1 MSAQELFSN
10 EELKA
15 VEEIASR
22 YEESASAVM
31 PLLHYVQGIRGH
43 LGEEELAYIADYLDI
58 PRVRAYEVATYYTMY
73 SVKPRGKHI
82 IQVCRNLSCTLG
94 GAEGIVDFLK
104 EELDVEVGGTTADG
118 VFSLVE
124 VECIGAC
131 DKAPAIMINGDHHGP
146 VTPESLRE
154 ILDTY
159 RVKP

>member
-1 MSAQELFSN
+1 MSAQELFSDA
-10 EELKA
+10 ELKTF
-15 VEEIASR
+15 EEIASK
-22 YEESASAVM
+22 YEERASAVM
-31 PLLHYVQGIRGH
+31 PLLHYVQEVRGY
-43 LGEEELAYIADYLDI
+43 LGEEELAYIADFLKI

-73 SVKPRGKHI
+73 TVKPRGRHL

-94 GAEGIVDFLK
+94 GAEGIVEFLK
-104 EELDVEVGGTTADG
+104 EELDIEVGGTTSDG
-118 VFSLVE
+118 VFSLME

-154 ILDTY
+154 ILNTY

>member
-1 MSAQELFSN
+1 MSAQELFSDA
-10 EELKA
+10 ELKT

-22 YEESASAVM
+22 YEEKASAVM
-31 PLLHYVQGIRGH
+31 PLLHYVQEVRGY
-43 LGEEELAYIADYLDI
+43 LGEEELAYIADFLKI

-73 SVKPRGKHI
+73 TTKPRGRHL
-82 IQVCRNLSCTLG
+82 IQVCRNLSCTLA

-104 EELDVEVGGTTADG
+104 KELGVEVGGTTADG
-118 VFSLVE
+118 VFSLME

-146 VTPESLRE
+146 VTPESIRE
-154 ILDTY
+154 ILNTY

>member
-1 MSAQELFSN
+1 
-10 EELKA
+10 
-15 VEEIASR
+15 
-22 YEESASAVM
+22 
-31 PLLHYVQGIRGH
+31 
-43 LGEEELAYIADYLDI
+43 
-58 PRVRAYEVATYYTMY
+58 VATYYTMY

-94 GAEGIVDFLK
+94 GAEGIVEFLK
-104 EELDVEVGGTTADG
+104 KELDVEVGGTTADG
-118 VFSLVE
+118 VFSLME

-159 RVKP
+159 RVKS

>member
-1 MSAQELFSN
+1 MSVQGPFSDA
-10 EELKA
+10 EMKT

-22 YEESASAVM
+22 YKEPSSAIM
-31 PLLHYVQGIRGH
+31 PLFHYVQEIRGY
-43 LGEEELAYIADYLDI
+43 LGEDEMAFLADYLKI
-58 PRVRAYEVATYYTMY
+58 PRVQAYEVATYYTMY
-73 SVKPRGKHI
+73 TTRPKGKHL

-94 GAEGIVDFLK
+94 GAEGIVDFLRK
-104 EELDVEVGGTTADG
+104 ELDVEVGGTTADG

-131 DKAPAIMINGDHHGP
+131 DLAPAIMINGDHHGR

-154 ILDTY
+154 ILNSY

>member
-1 MSAQELFSN
+1 VSVQELFSN

-22 YEESASAVM
+22 YEERASAVM
-31 PLLHYVQGIRGH
+31 PLLHYVQEVRGH
-43 LGEEELAYIADYLDI
+43 LGEEELAYIADYLEI

-73 SVKPRGKHI
+73 SVKPRGRHI

-94 GAEGIVDFLK
+94 GAEGIVEFLK
-104 EELDVEVGGTTADG
+104 KELEVEVGGTTADG
-118 VFSLVE
+118 VFSLME
-124 VECIGAC
+124 VECIGSC
-131 DKAPAIMINGDHHGP
+131 DLAPAIMINGDHHGP

-154 ILDTY
+154 ILNTY

>member
-1 MSAQELFSN
+1 VSAQELFSDA
-10 EELKA
+10 ELKT

-22 YEESASAVM
+22 YEERASAVM
-31 PLLHYVQGIRGH
+31 PLLHYVQEVRGY
-43 LGEEELAYIADYLDI
+43 LGEEELAYIADYLEI

-73 SVKPRGKHI
+73 SIKPRGKHI

-94 GAEGIVDFLK
+94 GAEGIVEFLK
-104 EELDVEVGGTTADG
+104 KELDVEVGATTADG

>member
-1 MSAQELFSN
+1 VSAQELFSDA
-10 EELKA
+10 ELKTF
-15 VEEIASR
+15 EEIASK
-22 YEESASAVM
+22 YEEKASAVM
-31 PLLHYVQGIRGH
+31 PLLHYVQEVRGY
-43 LGEEELAYIADYLDI
+43 LGEEELAYIADFLKI

-73 SVKPRGKHI
+73 TVKPRGRHL

-94 GAEGIVDFLK
+94 GAEGIVEFLK
-104 EELDVEVGGTTADG
+104 EELDIEVGGTTSDG
-118 VFSLVE
+118 VFSLME

-154 ILDTY
+154 ILNTY

>member
-1 MSAQELFSN
+1 VSAQELFSDA
-10 EELKA
+10 ELKR

-22 YEESASAVM
+22 YEERASAVM
-31 PLLHYVQGIRGH
+31 PLLHYVQELRGY
-43 LGEEELAYIADYLDI
+43 LGEEELAYIADFLEI

-73 SVKPRGKHI
+73 TVKPRGKHL

-94 GAEGIVDFLK
+94 GAEGIVEFLK
-104 EELDVEVGGTTADG
+104 KELDVEVGGTTADG

>member
-1 MSAQELFSN
+1 MSAQELFSS
-10 EELKA
+10 EELKT

-22 YEESASAVM
+22 YEERASAVM
-31 PLLHYVQGIRGH
+31 PLLHYVQEIRGY
-43 LGEEELAYIADYLDI
+43 LGEDELAYIADYLEI
-58 PRVRAYEVATYYTMY
+58 TRVRAYEVATYYTMY
-73 SVKPRGKHI
+73 SIKPRGKHV

-94 GAEGIVDFLK
+94 GAEGIVEFLK
-104 EELDVEVGGTTADG
+104 KELGVEVGGTTADG

>member
-1 MSAQELFSN
+1 VSAQELFSDA
-10 EELKA
+10 ELKT

-22 YEESASAVM
+22 YEEKASAVM
-31 PLLHYVQGIRGH
+31 PLLHYVQEVRGY
-43 LGEEELAYIADYLDI
+43 LGEEELAYIADFLKI

-73 SVKPRGKHI
+73 TTKPRGRHL
-82 IQVCRNLSCTLG
+82 IQVCRNLSCTLA

-104 EELDVEVGGTTADG
+104 KELGVEVGGTTADG
-118 VFSLVE
+118 VFSLME

-146 VTPESLRE
+146 VTPESIRE
-154 ILDTY
+154 ILNTY

>member
-1 MSAQELFSN
+1 VSAQELFSN
-10 EELKA
+10 EEMKA

-22 YEESASAVM
+22 YEERASAVM
-31 PLLHYVQGIRGH
+31 PLLHYVQEVRGY
-43 LGEEELAYIADYLDI
+43 LGEDELAFIADYLEV

-73 SVKPRGKHI
+73 SVKPRGKHV

-94 GAEGIVDFLK
+94 GAEGIIDFLK
-104 EELDVEVGGTTADG
+104 KELDVEVGGTSADG

-124 VECIGAC
+124 VECIGSC

>member
-1 MSAQELFSN
+1 MSAQELFSDA
-10 EELKA
+10 ELKTF
-15 VEEIASR
+15 EEIASK
-22 YEESASAVM
+22 YEEKASAVM
-31 PLLHYVQGIRGH
+31 PLLHYVQEVRGY
-43 LGEEELAYIADYLDI
+43 LGEEELAYIADFLKI

-73 SVKPRGKHI
+73 TVKPRGRHL

-94 GAEGIVDFLK
+94 GAEGIVEFLK
-104 EELDVEVGGTTADG
+104 EELDIEVGGTTSDG
-118 VFSLVE
+118 VFSLME

-154 ILDTY
+154 ILNTY

>member
-1 MSAQELFSN
+1 MSAQELFSDV
-10 EELKA
+10 ELKTFQ
-15 VEEIASR
+15 EIASR
-22 YEESASAVM
+22 YDEPASAVM
-31 PLLHYVQGIRGH
+31 PLLHYVQEVRGY
-43 LGEEELAYIADYLDI
+43 LGEDEMACIADFLQI

-73 SVKPRGKHI
+73 TVKPRGKHL

-104 EELDVEVGGTTADG
+104 KELDIEVGGTTSDG

-131 DKAPAIMINGDHHGP
+131 DHAPAIMINGDHHGK

-159 RVKP
+159 RVKL

>member
-1 MSAQELFSN
+1 MSVQELFSDA
-10 EELKA
+10 EMKT
-15 VEEIASR
+15 VREIVSR
-22 YEESASAVM
+22 YEKPASAVM
-31 PLLHYVQGIRGH
+31 PLLHYVQEVRGF
-43 LGEEELAYIADYLDI
+43 LGEGELAFVADFLQV

-73 SVKPRGKHI
+73 TVKPRGKHL

-104 EELDVEVGGTTADG
+104 KELDIEMGGTTSDG
-118 VFSLVE
+118 VFSLME

-131 DKAPAIMINGDHHGP
+131 DKAPAIMIDGDHHGP

-154 ILDTY
+154 ILNTY